1 MNIENKVALITGGAS
16 GLGLATAR
24 NLHSKGAKLVLMDLN
39 EDNLNSAKEELKDNV
54 IGIVTNVADEE
65 SVKKAIQSAVDE
77 FGSIHILVNC
87 AGIGSVMAVT
97 PPLLA
102 LYAA

>member
-54 IGIVTNVADEE
+54 L
-65 SVKKAIQSAVDE
+65 SL
-77 FGSIHILVNC
+77 IHI
-87 AGIGSVMAVT
+87 
-97 PPLLA
+97 
-102 LYAA
+102 

>member
-77 FGSIHILVNC
+77 FGSIHISCQLCRNR
-87 AGIGSVMAVT
+87 
-97 PPLLA
+97 
-102 LYAA
+102 

>member
-24 NLHSKGAKLVLMDLN
+24 NLHSKGAKIVLMDLN

-87 AGIGSVMAVT
+87 AGIGLS
-97 PPLLA
+97 LIHI
-102 LYAA
+102 

>member
-54 IGIVTNVADEE
+54 IGIVTNL
-65 SVKKAIQSAVDE
+65 SL
-77 FGSIHILVNC
+77 IHISEPTRH
-87 AGIGSVMAVT
+87 A
-97 PPLLA
+97 
-102 LYAA
+102 

>member
-77 FGSIHILVNC
+77 FGSIHILSL
-87 AGIGSVMAVT
+87 IHI
-97 PPLLA
+97 
-102 LYAA
+102 